1 MSTEKRK
8 PEDTICPYLTAAMII
23 AGYHLDAD
31 VDADETSGDAKVMCL
46 GRKCHMYNVNDR
58 KCGLRHR

>member
-8 PEDTICPYLTAAMII
+8 PEETVCPILTAAEI
-23 AGYHLDAD
+23 ARGFILN
-31 VDADETSGDAKVMCL
+31 ADEPGDEAKTMCL
-46 GRKCHMYNVNDR
+46 GKDCHMFNVNDR

>member
-8 PEDTICPYLTAAMII
+8 AEETVCPHLTAARII

-31 VDADETSGDAKVMCL
+31 EPNDEAKVMCL